1 MDRRNWMWRRKSSER
16 SPSGETESSGSLSSH
31 SERFSDDQTL
41 SNHNIRSP
49 EVTSKAV
56 PGDEEQDES
65 LKTQSEKLS
74 EALLDLR
81 SKEDL
86 VNQHAKVA
94 EEAVTGWER
103 AENEVLILK
112 KQNEVL
118 NQKNVVLEERNG
130 HVDGALKE
138 CLRQLRQA
146 REDQEENIYDA
157 IAKKS
162 REWELTR
169 SELENQI
176 VELHSE
182 LQNAKTDA
190 CSKLEAAEKEN
201 SILKLTLF
209 SKDKELELRTSERDL
224 SALAAESASKQHLES
239 IKKVSKL
246 EAECRKLKVVAQRS
260 TLAKDHRS
268 LTASSVYAES
278 LTDSLSDGGERLL
291 VYENGSSKMDG
302 LESIYDDSRQKN
314 TWGSALEVGHIY
326 NERTLGRSLV
336 NPSVEIDLMNDF
348 LEMERIVALPE
359 TQSVAPCTVV
369 NDREDRM
376 RNELE
381 AMIHWTAELE
391 ERFEKMGS
399 EKINLEMALTECQI
413 QLKKSEDR
421 LKQMEEKLVDMGA
434 QLTVANQEKRAVQ
447 KEVAI
452 LKEKL
457 KNSTKLL
464 DEAKVDALQ
473 VRNQLIDLNQAKR
486 LVLAE
491 LESADI
497 RKAEAESQL
506 KVVKLE
512 LDEAKVDV
520 LQVRNQLIDSNQ
532 AKRLALAELE
542 SANIR
547 NAGAESQLKA
557 VKLEQETLRSRNFSL
572 EKEVEVERKSS
583 DSISKCKKLESEM
596 SRMELGSKLQ
606 RLAIVEEFRIN
617 QDKEL
622 EVAASKFADCQNTIA
637 SLDRQLKY
645 LASLDEFLIDSE
657 KEVEVL

>member
-1 MDRRNWMWRRKSSER
+1 MDRRNWLWRRKSSER

-31 SERFSDDQTL
+31 SERFSDDQTM
-41 SNHNIRSP
+41 SNHNIQSP

-56 PGDEEQDES
+56 PGDEERDES

-74 EALLDLR
+74 EALLDICA
-81 SKEDL
+81 KEDL
-86 VNQHAKVA
+86 VKQHAKVA

-103 AENEVLILK
+103 AENEVSIQK

-118 NQKNVVLEERNG
+118 NQKNLILEERIG

-146 REDQEENIYDA
+146 REDQEEKIYDA

-176 VELHSE
+176 AELHSK

-190 CSKLEAAEKEN
+190 CLKIEAAEKEN
-201 SILKLTLF
+201 SILKLNLL
-209 SKDKELELRTSERDL
+209 SKDRELELRTSERDL

-291 VYENGSSKMDG
+291 VCENGSSEMDG
-302 LESIYDDSRQKN
+302 LESICDSSQKN
-314 TWGSALEVGHIY
+314 TWESALDVGQIY
-326 NERTLGRSLV
+326 NERTLGKSLV
-336 NPSVEIDLMNDF
+336 NPSVEIDLMSDF

-359 TQSVAPCTVV
+359 TRSVADPPCTVV
-369 NDREDRM
+369 NDREDHM
-376 RNELE
+376 KNELK
-381 AMIHWTAELE
+381 AMVNWTAELE
-391 ERFEKMGS
+391 EKFEKMGS

-413 QLKKSEDR
+413 QIKKSEDR
-421 LKQMEEKLVDMGA
+421 LKQTEAKLVDMGA
-434 QLTVANQEKRAVQ
+434 QLTAANQEKRAVQ
-447 KEVAI
+447 KEVGI
-452 LKEKL
+452 LEEKL
-457 KNSTKLL
+457 KSSTKLL
-464 DEAKVDALQ
+464 DEAKVDASQ
-473 VRNQLIDLNQAKR
+473 VRNQLIDLNQVKR

-491 LESADI
+491 LESANI

-506 KVVKLE
+506 KVVKDKLH
-512 LDEAKVDV
+512 EAKVDV

-532 AKRLALAELE
+532 AKRLILVELE

-547 NAGAESQLKA
+547 KTEAESQLEV
-557 VKLEQETLRSRNFSL
+557 VKLELETLRLRNFSL
-572 EKEVEVERKSS
+572 EKEVEKERKSSS
-583 DSISKCKKLESEM
+583 DSISKCKKLENEM
-596 SRMELGSKLQ
+596 SRMELESKFQ
-606 RLAIVEEFRIN
+606 RLTIVEEFRIN

-622 EVAASKFADCQNTIA
+622 EVAASKFADCKNTIA
-637 SLDRQLKY
+637 SLGRQLKY
-645 LASLDEFLIDSE
+645 LASLDDFLIDSE
-657 KEVEVL
+657 KTV